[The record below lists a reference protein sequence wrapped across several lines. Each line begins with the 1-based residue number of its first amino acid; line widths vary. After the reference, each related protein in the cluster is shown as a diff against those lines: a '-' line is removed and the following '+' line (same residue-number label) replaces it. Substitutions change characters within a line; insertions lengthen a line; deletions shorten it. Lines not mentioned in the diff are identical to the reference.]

1 MAVMADVEAMFHQV
15 KVPDEDSDLV
25 GTTAAEDQGDAVLE
39 LMQFFSSWIHLQAVA
54 WMLEIK
60 STLLSVCQKTK
71 NTTLAP
77 TEVDKE
83 IRNFKAVFYFIL
95 FYFICIYL
103 FNCKV
108 SIRRVILC
116 YCHFKRVGL
125 LSTQRCL
132 AQLRLN

>member
-95 FYFICIYL
+95 FYLYL
-103 FNCKV
+103 F
-108 SIRRVILC
+108 I
-116 YCHFKRVGL
+116 
-125 LSTQRCL
+125 
-132 AQLRLN
+132 